1 MKTISENHQKLQ
13 NEIAEAIES
22 VLIKSGVIKTE
33 KTTSNV
39 EKAAKKIV
47 KEFHKAEKKVM
58 EEKVKEEKAKTDR
71 SKKEQV
77 KKVAVKSKSVG
88 LEKPVAK
95 EVAKPI
101 AKAVVKVE
109 VAPIAKKTVS
119 RKK

>member
-13 NEIAEAIES
+13 QEIAEAIES

-47 KEFHKAEKKVM
+47 KEFHKAEKKAA
-58 EEKVKEEKAKTDR
+58 EEKVKEEKAKSER
-71 SKKEQV
+71 SKKDQV
-77 KKVAVKSKSVG
+77 KKVAVKPKNGG

-101 AKAVVKVE
+101 EKPVVK
-109 VAPIAKKTVS
+109 ATAANASKKNVI